1 MNQLYRCLCLAEPSQ
16 VEEIQSYAARHGEA
30 DLESIAPELGDQS
43 WKIREEHSRASLPVT
58 PSFMS
63 SMDASLASML
73 GTNKFSYR
81 RW

>member
-1 MNQLYRCLCLAEPSQ
+1 MNQLYRCLCLEPSQ

-43 WKIREEHSRASLPVT
+43 WKIGEEHSRASLPVT

-63 SMDASLASML
+63 RHGCFFGQHVGHEQVQL
-73 GTNKFSYR
+73 
-81 RW
+81 